1 MQTARRQSGEPPRRI
16 PRFKPFR
23 GLGVSSA
30 RANEPLAEPCRACAC
45 GDRDCEGTGD
55 QVRLDAGAAGVAAC
69 GGHRRVLAVL
79 GGGLAD
85 APLPLGLHAG
95 SVPRSGPANPS
106 RRANPRVGHA
116 AVRSAVRAGGA
127 LLVVILSRIDVRV
140 FEGMLVLVVVVVV
153 CLFLVDS
160 AVSVIARILLAFW
173 SRHVASLGL
182 QWATGNYPAHRR
194 PKRLRLRDRAASRRC
209 FRRDT
214 RLPTIGVPLCSQARL
229 DPGAAGSVL
238 SAEPSRQTRA
248 PQPRWVVHGVMP
260 ATKSKHACWVENCG
274 KFVQPLPSQSALVIG
289 STVDDGVSGG

>member
-1 MQTARRQSGEPPRRI
+1 MSRLPSRAALAPAAIATARAPAI
-16 PRFKPFR
+16 RF
-23 GLGVSSA
+23 VW
-30 RANEPLAEPCRACAC
+30 
-45 GDRDCEGTGD
+45 T
-55 QVRLDAGAAGVAAC
+55 QVRQALQHVAAIGAFSPYLAAAWLMRPC
-69 GGHRRVLAVL
+69 HSVFTLEAYLGRGQRIRR
-79 GGGLAD
+79 D
-85 APLPLGLHAG
+85 
-95 SVPRSGPANPS
+95 
-106 RRANPRVGHA
+106 ANPRVGHA